1 MTNYNPVSTNNRKV
15 IRRPDGRVIAT
26 IENGRLTKRV
36 LESRHL
42 LLFPRGWA
50 IDINAINQAKR
61 LGIKWI
67 HIIDRETGKQ
77 YRSTISNFMENSEII
92 DRGAG
97 SQLVLPLP
105 FWQVKRP
112 SSTE

>member
-1 MTNYNPVSTNNRKV
+1 MNNYKPISTDNRKV

-36 LESRHL
+36 MESKHL

-50 IDINAINQAKR
+50 IDVNAINQAKR

-77 YRSTISNFMENSEII
+77 YRSTIDNFLENSEAF
-92 DRGAG
+92 DRGYG
-97 SQLVLPLP
+97 RQRVLPLP
-105 FWQVKRP
+105 FWQTKK
-112 SSTE
+112 SS